1 MQPSGKSPATG
12 RGRQLPHAGRR
23 TGRHFRHGSTDS
35 RRPLRA
41 GFCMAGSDGRDSWN
55 EATKEKRYTEAYDAL
70 NSALKKTPA
79 TPHALS
85 DALWI
90 ARELGRTNEEVQRLE
105 WRLYALLTWIS
116 LLGEGSEQYPAV
128 VVNVRDEYTFM
139 YDYMGV
145 RKVLGQQ
152 LIRKDDGIPLRQDRH
167 RTAGHIRLQNLGGLV
182 RCQLPVHHAGF
193 PGHWAKKTHGR
204 NTHKGHRPRK
214 RTRRPVPGRI
224 AGNGIA
230 TAPDSAGITDNIQ

>member
-1 MQPSGKSPATG
+1 
-12 RGRQLPHAGRR
+12 
-23 TGRHFRHGSTDS
+23 
-35 RRPLRA
+35 
-41 GFCMAGSDGRDSWN
+41 MAGSDGRDSWN

-152 LIRKDDGIPLRQDRH
+152 LIRKDDGIPYDKIDIEPLD
-167 RTAGHIRLQNLGGLV
+167 TSDSKISEVWFDVSYPFTMLAS
-182 RCQLPVHHAGF
+182 
-193 PGHWAKKTHGR
+193 PGIGRKTHGR

>member
-1 MQPSGKSPATG
+1 
-12 RGRQLPHAGRR
+12 
-23 TGRHFRHGSTDS
+23 
-35 RRPLRA
+35 
-41 GFCMAGSDGRDSWN
+41 MAGSDGRDSWN

-152 LIRKDDGIPLRQDRH
+152 LIRKDDGIPYDKIDIEPLD
-167 RTAGHIRLQNLGGLV
+167 TSDSKISEVWFDVSYPFTMLA
-182 RCQLPVHHAGF
+182 P
-193 PGHWAKKTHGR
+193 PGHWAKKLTGE
-204 NTHKGHRPRK
+204 TLTKD
-214 RTRRPVPGRI
+214 
-224 AGNGIA
+224 
-230 TAPDSAGITDNIQ
+230 TAPENEPGVPSPGE